1 MRILVALAA
10 TAAIVLPAPSASA
23 QGQYPNKA
31 IRLVVPFAAGGNT
44 DIMARLI
51 GAKMAEYLG
60 QQVIIDNRGG
70 AGGNIGADLVA
81 KSAPDGYTLLMATVA
96 THALNAALFA
106 KMPYDP
112 VTDFEPISLLAVVPQ
127 LLVVH
132 PSVKAGSVQELVALL
147 KAEPGKYSYGSSGN
161 GTPLHLAG
169 ELFKSLAKVE
179 MGHVPYRGSGP
190 ALTDLMSGQ
199 IQVMFDLIP
208 SVMGHVKGGT
218 VRALAITSLKRSAVL
233 PDMPTVAESGLAGYE
248 TYTWNALFAPAKTPR
263 AIIDRL
269 TAESNKAIAQ
279 PDVRQK
285 MIDNSAEPI
294 GTTPEQLAQH
304 VKTELAK
311 WTPIVKASGA
321 KID

>member
-269 TAESNKAIAQ
+269 NAESNKAIAQ

>member
-1 MRILVALAA
+1 MRILAALAA
-10 TAAIVLPAPSASA
+10 TAAIVLQAPTASA

-81 KSAPDGYTLLMATVA
+81 KSPPDGYTLLMATVA
-96 THALNAALFA
+96 THALNAALYT

-127 LLVVH
+127 LLVIH
-132 PSVKAGSVQELVALL
+132 PSLKATTVQEFVSLL

-169 ELFKSLAKVE
+169 ELFKSLGKVE

-208 SVMGHVKGGT
+208 SVMPHVKAGT
-218 VRALAITSLKRSAVL
+218 VRALAITSLKRSAVM

-269 TAESNKAIAQ
+269 NAEANKAVAQ

-294 GTTPEQLAQH
+294 GTTPEQLAEH
-304 VKTELAK
+304 VKAELAK

-321 KID
+321 KVD